1 MLSSRN
7 AFPRVGS
14 TDFELARV
22 DCHKKVTRLQVSPL
36 SPSVLKASRE
46 LNRSALYLLPKESLA
61 EQVGEQQDGCNVNDA
76 EEVLDS
82 CQSLDQD
89 DDALQAVQESHDPEM
104 VEVADDVVEVAD
116 DVVEVADD
124 VVEVADDVVEVA
136 DDVVEVADDV
146 VEVADDVVEVA
157 DDFADDLHEWR
168 ALRAR
173 HDEEYLE
180 SLQTDQE
187 RGQAQRRE
195 VEVYRKRKEA
205 LERRRLNLSNCA
217 EPQDG
222 IPLQVKYPDGHVAR
236 RRFDLMQPIQHLF
249 DFVGSDDMATEVFSI
264 QRARASPI
272 RSTTIIDHINE
283 SCTVYVTWD
292 DVMDTDIAHIL
303 VPEEDNSP
311 QNSSS
316 VPLDTTAGFPNLSH
330 VNDPNKSD
338 LKTLLATL
346 ASKVWIGETPSC
358 NMINVCRENLMDG
371 AIRAF
376 ARRSFNPEAK
386 LSVIFMDDF
395 MQAEGSVDE
404 GGPTREFF
412 RLLMMALR
420 DSALFTGPQ
429 NSKNLSLDSHALRR
443 GLYRTY
449 GGMIAVALVHGGVF
463 PSFFSERLYQN
474 LCSIPTSPPTLEE
487 VADQDLQL
495 KLKDQ

>member
-1 MLSSRN
+1 MDIKRSRGCMVQHSFGGGRCIMSSRDRDYVSAMRDRFNSVIERIQNRQEQQSSSESLVERLRLFRENAASSRGPRRRVQTRLATFRVGLLLHPDMETFHPQKGEALRKVKVPVSLSAEEFHAVLRN

-124 VVEVADDVVEVA
+124 VVEVADD
-136 DDVVEVADDV
+136 
-146 VEVADDVVEVA
+146 
-157 DDFADDLHEWR
+157 FADDLHEWR

-173 HDEEYLE
+173 QDEEYLE

-205 LERRRLNLSNCA
+205 LERRRLNLSNRA

-236 RRFDLMQPIQHLF
+236 RRFDLMQPIQ
-249 DFVGSDDMATEVFSI
+249 
-264 QRARASPI
+264 RARASPI
-272 RSTTIIDHINE
+272 RSTTTGKIIDHINE
-283 SCTVYVTWD
+283 SCMVYVTWD
-292 DVMDTDIAHIL
+292 DVIDTDIAHIL

-330 VNDPNKSD
+330 VNDPN
-338 LKTLLATL
+338 
-346 ASKVWIGETPSC
+346 E
-358 NMINVCRENLMDG
+358 
-371 AIRAF
+371 
-376 ARRSFNPEAK
+376 
-386 LSVIFMDDF
+386 
-395 MQAEGSVDE
+395 
-404 GGPTREFF
+404 
-412 RLLMMALR
+412 
-420 DSALFTGPQ
+420 
-429 NSKNLSLDSHALRR
+429 
-443 GLYRTY
+443 
-449 GGMIAVALVHGGVF
+449 
-463 PSFFSERLYQN
+463 
-474 LCSIPTSPPTLEE
+474 
-487 VADQDLQL
+487 
-495 KLKDQ
+495 